1 MWGYWPVNST
11 WRIWTVCTKFC
22 WDFYRQINEYAEL
35 QRSNCKSH
43 SGREV
48 KGEKCRMFSF
58 PRDRESC
65 PASCGCVVSPSAE
78 VQHPWDGCTNYNQW
92 CSIYIHEERLHLRQP
107 DTFELDFSTKGS
119 WVLLETGG
127 ITAPTKLKLKP
138 DAIPTLHICCCHHF
152 VERNHMN
159 TKSKAR
165 PISRNQANCIAYAR
179 EESKYNQV
187 MSYSFIIFTILPYW
201 GVAIT

>member
-1 MWGYWPVNST
+1 MRAIAIVWGYWPVNST

-65 PASCGCVVSPSAE
+65 PAVAVLCRRQLNWSAASLGD
-78 VQHPWDGCTNYNQW
+78 VCTINGVALH
-92 CSIYIHEERLHLRQP
+92 IHEERLHLRQP
-107 DTFELDFSTKGS
+107 DTFELDFNTKGF
-119 WVLLETGG
+119 TGDWRYNS
-127 ITAPTKLKLKP
+127 P
-138 DAIPTLHICCCHHF
+138 
-152 VERNHMN
+152 N
-159 TKSKAR
+159 KA
-165 PISRNQANCIAYAR
+165 QA
-179 EESKYNQV
+179 
-187 MSYSFIIFTILPYW
+187 
-201 GVAIT
+201 